1 MENKKLDKK
10 IGRIESYNNTKKICN
25 YIDGIYDM
33 LMEMESVYEDCGRII
48 NKRVVVEKWDSMIL
62 DFEYLYY
69 VMKGDYK
76 KFNEDGVV
84 FKSISKRG
92 FND

>member
-1 MENKKLDKK
+1 MENKKV
-10 IGRIESYNNTKKICN
+10 GRIEKYNNTKKICN

>member
-1 MENKKLDKK
+1 MENKKV
-10 IGRIESYNNTKKICN
+10 GRFESNVNSKRICK